1 MDNNFYNNLH
11 RANELWEELGTR
23 AHAVQLLFQKMSSD
37 IAYTQLAFG
46 MGYMPME
53 MRLRLMDNFRHE
65 SDKCGEK
72 LNEITNEYLRNK
84 AISSIA
90 ESLSRNRRGYYLDY

>member
-46 MGYMPME
+46 MGYMPIE
-53 MRLRLMDNFRHE
+53 TRLRLMDNFQHE

-84 AISSIA
+84 TTSSIA
-90 ESLSRNRRGYYLDY
+90 ELLSRNRRGY